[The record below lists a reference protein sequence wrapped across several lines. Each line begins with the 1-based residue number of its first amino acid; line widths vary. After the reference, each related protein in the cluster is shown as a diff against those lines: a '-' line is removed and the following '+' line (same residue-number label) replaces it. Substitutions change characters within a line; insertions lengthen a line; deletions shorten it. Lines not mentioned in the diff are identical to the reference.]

1 MEKMAS
7 VLLEALPYI
16 REFYGKVFVIKFGGS
31 NLKLNGSKEAFIQ
44 DIILL
49 KYTGIKPV
57 VVHGGG
63 PEITNLMKQLGVEP
77 TFKNGYR
84 VTDEKTM
91 EIVEMV
97 LVGKIN
103 KDLVMNLN
111 LHGGKAVGLS
121 GKDAQLIVAERETK
135 YGDIGL
141 VGRIKKVNPEILLTL
156 IANDYI
162 PVIAPVGFGEDG
174 LSYNINADI
183 VAAEIAKSLGA
194 EKLILLTDVDGVL
207 KDGKVISELT
217 VEEAEKLIEDGVVT
231 GGMIPKL
238 ECAVA
243 ALMGGVKAVHIIN
256 GGVEHAILLEVFS
269 REGIGTMIKRS
280 GVRT

>member
-31 NLKLNGSKEAFIQ
+31 NLKFNGSKEAFIQ

-63 PEITNLMKQLGVEP
+63 PEITNLMKRLGVEP

-141 VGRIKKVNPEILLTL
+141 VGKIKKVNPEILLTL

-162 PVIAPVGFGEDG
+162 PVIAPIGFGEDG

-183 VAAEIAKSLGA
+183 AAAEIAKSLGA

-217 VEEAEKLIEDGVVT
+217 VEEVEKLIEDGVVT

-243 ALMGGVKAVHIIN
+243 ALMGGVNAVHIIN

>member
-141 VGRIKKVNPEILLTL
+141 VGKIKKVNPEILLTL

-183 VAAEIAKSLGA
+183 AAAEIAKSLGA

-243 ALMGGVKAVHIIN
+243 ALMGGVNAVHIIN

>member
-141 VGRIKKVNPEILLTL
+141 VGKIRKVNPEILLTL

-183 VAAEIAKSLGA
+183 AAAEIAKSLGA

-243 ALMGGVKAVHIIN
+243 ALMGGVNAVHIIN

>member
-103 KDLVMNLN
+103 KDLVMSLN

-141 VGRIKKVNPEILLTL
+141 VGKIKKVNPEILLTL

-183 VAAEIAKSLGA
+183 AAAEIAKSLGA

-243 ALMGGVKAVHIIN
+243 ALMGGVNAVHIIN

>member
-1 MEKMAS
+1 
-7 VLLEALPYI
+7 
-16 REFYGKVFVIKFGGS
+16 
-31 NLKLNGSKEAFIQ
+31 
-44 DIILL
+44 
-49 KYTGIKPV
+49 
-57 VVHGGG
+57 
-63 PEITNLMKQLGVEP
+63 MKQLGVEP

-141 VGRIKKVNPEILLTL
+141 VGKIKKVNPEILLTL

-174 LSYNINADI
+174 QSYNINADI
-183 VAAEIAKSLGA
+183 AAAEIAKSLGA

-243 ALMGGVKAVHIIN
+243 ALMGGVNAVHIIN

>member
-31 NLKLNGSKEAFIQ
+31 NLKFNGSKEAFIQ

-141 VGRIKKVNPEILLTL
+141 VGKIKKVNPEILLTL

-174 LSYNINADI
+174 QSYNINADI
-183 VAAEIAKSLGA
+183 AAAEIAKSLGA

-243 ALMGGVKAVHIIN
+243 ALMGGVNAVHIIN